1 MESKYFYVIYN
12 PVAGS
17 GTARAVWKII
27 SAKLADLGVAYELY
41 ESQYPRHT
49 VQLAQQIA
57 LGDLKENAVLLVMGG
72 DGTLNE
78 AITGLHLSGNPQHL
92 PVAYIP
98 AGSGNDF
105 ARGVGLSQ
113 KPLVAL
119 QQVLDATEPL
129 PLDIGTYTE
138 LVSGKRGY
146 FVNNF
151 GIGFD
156 AAVVTAANK
165 AASKHVLNHVH
176 MGALAYIAQIINV
189 IIKRRPFTVT
199 VTADGKTETIK
210 DAYLCTTTNHPY
222 FGGGVRILP
231 AARPDDGELDLIIVD
246 RPNLFMFASEAFQSI
261 AGRPIGKSKVRHHFK
276 SNRIEVSTPT
286 KQFAQIDGETMS
298 EQPFRV
304 EFGVARQ
311 DFWIKPDTAAAKH
324 AMKR

>member
-17 GTARAVWKII
+17 GTARAVWKIV
-27 SAKLADLGVAYELY
+27 SAALAEQGVAYEIY

-57 LGDLKENAVLLVMGG
+57 LGELKPNSVLLVMGG

-105 ARGVGLSQ
+105 ARGIGLSQ

-119 QQVLDATEPL
+119 KQVLEATEPL
-129 PLDIGTYTE
+129 HLDVGTYTE

-156 AAVVTAANK
+156 AAVVTAANA
-165 AASKHVLNHVH
+165 AASKHLLNHVH
-176 MGALAYIAQIINV
+176 MGALAYIAQV
-189 IIKRRPFTVT
+189 VHVLARRRSFTIT
-199 VTADGKTETIK
+199 VTANGKTETIK

-231 AARPDDGELDLIIVD
+231 EARPDDGLLDLIVVD
-246 RPNLFMFASEAFQSI
+246 RPNLFAFASQALQSI
-261 AGRPIGKSKVRHHFK
+261 AGRPVGKSTARHHFK
-276 SNRIEVSTPT
+276 SDHIEISTPT
-286 KQFAQIDGETMS
+286 KQFAQIDGETMA
-298 EQPFRV
+298 EQNYHV
-304 EFGVARQ
+304 EFGLTEQ
-311 DFWIKPDTAAAKH
+311 DFWIKPDKNAAKH
-324 AMKR
+324 AIKN